1 MRYGQYKYV
10 SNDNRQ
16 SNVNNENNIVQQQFT
31 EYKPVEQ
38 QADIQHGSANEVIY
52 YPPQNM

>member
-1 MRYGQYKYV
+1 MDNTNMFPN
-10 SNDNRQ
+10 NDNRQ

-38 QADIQHGSANEVIY
+38 QQIY
-52 YPPQNM
+52 SIVLQMKLFIILHRMM